1 MNRKDHLDTFGVL
14 LLTGFSVFLGF
25 NQIVIKFVNHGLQP
39 VFFAGLRSAIAA
51 LCVVL
56 WMVWRRQPPRF
67 SRHYV
72 RQGLAAGLAFSGEFL
87 FLFIALDL
95 TTVTR
100 TAIILYSM
108 PVWMAMAAHVVL
120 PGERITSARALGLLL
135 AFSGVSWAILS
146 RGGPV
151 GQASL
156 AGDICALLASWCWAG
171 IALIARGTRLRE
183 VPPEMQLLWQLLVS
197 AVVLLVASLFFGPL
211 IRDFKPMHV
220 AGLLFQ
226 AIAVA
231 AAGYVLW
238 LWLLSVYP
246 AASVASFSFLT
257 PIFGV
262 ALGWMIMGDHVGPPI
277 LGAALLVAV
286 GIILINRPRPDRTA
300 QS

>member
-1 MNRKDHLDTFGVL
+1 MNRKDHLDRSGVL

-51 LCVVL
+51 LCVAL
-56 WMVWRRQPPRF
+56 WMVWRGQVPQF
-67 SRHYV
+67 SRQYAL
-72 RQGLAAGLAFSGEFL
+72 QGVAAGLAFSGEFL

-100 TAIILYSM
+100 TSILLYSM
-108 PVWMAMAAHVVL
+108 PVWMAIAAHFVL
-120 PGERITSARALGLLL
+120 PGERITPARGLGLLL
-135 AFSGVSWAILS
+135 AFAGVSWAILS

-156 AGDICALLASWCWAG
+156 AGDICAVLASWCWAG

-211 IRDFKPMHV
+211 IRDFQPMHV

-246 AASVASFSFLT
+246 ASSVASFSFLT

-262 ALGWMIMGDHVGPPI
+262 ALGWMIMGDHLGLPV

-286 GIILINRPRPDRTA
+286 GIILINRPRPAPRPRA
-300 QS
+300 